1 MFSGIFKI
9 TTLFFFIST
18 CFLSI
23 GQTSSDSIDSSRF
36 VYHRVITY
44 EGAETNVNANYMYM
58 IEEMVDFLKKNPKYH
73 LHIRGHV
80 CCGPNM
86 RISKK
91 RAKTVY
97 EIFLSYEVDPKQLSY
112 DGYSDTEPV
121 FFPEKKPEH
130 EQANRR
136 VDFVFC
142 IP

>member
-1 MFSGIFKI
+1 MFSSYFQALVLFYLI
-9 TTLFFFIST
+9 TLFSPNDLLAQKDTLDST
-18 CFLSI
+18 
-23 GQTSSDSIDSSRF
+23 RF
-36 VYHRVITY
+36 TYHRVITY
-44 EGAETNVNANYMYM
+44 EGAETTVNANYFYM
-58 IEEMVDFLKKNPKYH
+58 IEEMVEFLKSHPEYH

-97 EIFLSYEVDPKQLSY
+97 QIFLSYGVEEKQISY
-112 DGYSDTEPV
+112 KGYSDTAPV
-121 FFPEKKPEH
+121 IFPEKKPEH

-136 VDFVFC
+136 VDFIFC